1 MMTYG
6 IFFPKKENEMRKK
19 FDQELEAVKENLA
32 KMGLLCE
39 QGIEM
44 AIEYIEKPD
53 QKLETSIAET
63 EQEID
68 DMERQIENQCLK
80 LFMRE
85 QPVAS
90 DLRAVSAAM
99 RMISDLE
106 RIGDHAED
114 IAEVAKYLN
123 EDGSPAGSMNELREM
138 SRAASA
144 MVRNAVEAYAKKDLD
159 LANQVAASDDV
170 VDSYFEKIKRDIATQ
185 ISENVETAQHGLDS
199 LMVAKYLERIGDH
212 SVNLAEWV
220 RFMITGNKY

>member
-1 MMTYG
+1 
-6 IFFPKKENEMRKK
+6 MRKK

-68 DMERQIENQCLK
+68 DMERQIESQCLK

-144 MVRNAVEAYAKKDLD
+144 MVRNAVEAYAKKDLE

>member
-1 MMTYG
+1 
-6 IFFPKKENEMRKK
+6 MRKK

-32 KMGLLCE
+32 NMGLLCE

-185 ISENVETAQHGLDS
+185 ISENVESAQHGLDS